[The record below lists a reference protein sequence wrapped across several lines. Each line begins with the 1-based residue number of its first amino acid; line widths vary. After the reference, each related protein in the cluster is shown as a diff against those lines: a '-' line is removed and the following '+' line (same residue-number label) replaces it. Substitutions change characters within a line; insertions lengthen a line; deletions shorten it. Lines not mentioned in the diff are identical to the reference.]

1 MILEKAQILNFK
13 NIEEAS
19 LEFSPGLNFIVGANG
34 MGKSNLLEAIHF
46 APAAPAP
53 SRAPEANATRSLRG
67 SPQASE
73 SS

>member
-46 APAAPAP
+46 A
-53 SRAPEANATRSLRG
+53 STEANATRSLRG